1 MTNEIEIDSSKFQLY
16 NYEYSEPAIIN
27 LKISYNEFFEKYL
40 SKNQACLIKNIAG
53 DWNSS
58 KLWIKE
64 DSPNFSYLQQTYG
77 DSVVSVTNCDR
88 QSTYN
93 QQPVKW
99 KFRDYLDYWENRIS
113 NSNESTL
120 YVKDWHL
127 KNENP
132 KDDFYD
138 IPLYFASDWLN
149 EYLIE
154 NSIDDYRFVY
164 MGVNGTWSPFHVDV
178 MTSYSWSTNVFGQ
191 KLWVLFPPGE
201 EEHFYDSLGNLPNDT
216 TDVKNKGKHFEI
228 VQNPGDAMFVPS
240 NWHHQV
246 WNVTDTISINHNWI
260 NGCNLHNVWK
270 AMEKNLMEV
279 KIEINDCSDMENF
292 LDHSQLMLKASFGFN
307 FKEYFEFM
315 LYIAMKRIHSLKKE
329 EDIKLFEKYSL
340 GRNHTEYDLRSIR
353 YTLLDLINHCDTKEL
368 GCFQNLQCP
377 PEYLLQLI
385 DDIL

>member
-1 MTNEIEIDSSKFQLY
+1 MTNEIEIESSKFEFN
-16 NYEYSEPAIIN
+16 NYEYSEPTIIN
-27 LKISYNEFFEKYL
+27 FKISYNEFFEKYL
-40 SKNQACLIKNIAG
+40 SKNQACLIRNIAA

-64 DSPNFSYLQQTYG
+64 DSPNFSYLRLTYG
-77 DSVVSVTNCDR
+77 DSVVSVTNCDC
-88 QSTYN
+88 QTTYN
-93 QQPVKW
+93 QQPLKW
-99 KFRDYLDYWENRIS
+99 QFRDYLDYWENHIN

-132 KDDFYD
+132 KDEFYN

-149 EYLIE
+149 EYLVE

-164 MGVNGTWSPFHVDV
+164 MGVKGTWSPFHVDV

-201 EEHFYDSLGNLPNDT
+201 EERFYDSLRNLPHDI
-216 TDVKNKGKHFEI
+216 TDLKNKGKHFEI
-228 VQNPGDAMFVPS
+228 IQNPGDAMFIPS

-270 AMEKNLMEV
+270 AMEKNLVEV
-279 KIEINDCSDMENF
+279 KREIRDCSDMENF
-292 LDHSQLMLKASFGFN
+292 LDHSQLMLKASFGLN

-340 GRNHTEYDLRSIR
+340 GRNHTEYDLRSIK
-353 YTLLDLINHCDTKEL
+353 YTLVALINHCDTKEL
-368 GCFQNLQCP
+368 GCFQNLQRP
-377 PEYLLQLI
+377 PEYLLQVI